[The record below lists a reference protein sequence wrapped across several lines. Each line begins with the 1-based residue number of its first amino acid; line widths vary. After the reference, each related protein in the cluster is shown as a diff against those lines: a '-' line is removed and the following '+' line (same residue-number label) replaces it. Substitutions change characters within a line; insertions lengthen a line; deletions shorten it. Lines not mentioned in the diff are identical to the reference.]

1 MKIYLA
7 GTYNQPEDEKRLR
20 EMKTL
25 LEKKNHQV
33 WWCKDNLGN
42 NYGKTDGKTRK
53 WVVETEKEAIKKSD
67 VVVAIANRATPGT
80 MMEIIF
86 ASENKIPVFV
96 LTENPVLTES
106 PWVHYHAKIVG
117 SENALFA
124 LLGKA

>member
-67 VVVAIANRATPGT
+67 AVVAVANRVTPGT

-96 LTENPVLTES
+96 
-106 PWVHYHAKIVG
+106 
-117 SENALFA
+117 
-124 LLGKA
+124 